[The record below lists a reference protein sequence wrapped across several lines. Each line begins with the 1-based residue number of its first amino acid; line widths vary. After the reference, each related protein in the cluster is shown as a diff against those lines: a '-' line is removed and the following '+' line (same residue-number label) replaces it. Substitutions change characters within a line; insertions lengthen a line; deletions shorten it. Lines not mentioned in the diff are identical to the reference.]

1 MQNNSTFLKSIA
13 IGLMLSLLAACQ
25 TVTDY
30 PATTAATRETK
41 TVETAAD
48 WATRYEIRSELSD
61 VRFLV
66 FRAGALARLG
76 HNHVVQAKNIRGEIR
91 QSPDIHQSYFSI
103 EIPVAD
109 LQVDSDS
116 ARQDEG
122 EAFSSRP
129 DAASIAGTAR
139 NMLGESVLDAPR
151 YPTIE
156 IHSTKLTGP
165 AWGLDVGTRIK
176 LHGVERELIVPTAVE
191 QTGDTLVVTAFFSI
205 AQTDFGI
212 TPMSLFGGA
221 LQVDNVIKVRM
232 RIVAIRDPAPDAEP
246 RRD

>member
-1 MQNNSTFLKSIA
+1 MQSNRPFRHAHRTLGGLAPIVV
-13 IGLMLSLLAACQ
+13 GLMLWLLTACQ

-30 PATTAATRETK
+30 PVITAATRATK
-41 TVETAAD
+41 TVEKASDGAS
-48 WATRYEIRSELSD
+48 RYEIRSELSD

-76 HNHVVQAKNIRGEIR
+76 HNHVVQARNIRGEIR
-91 QSPDIHQSYFSI
+91 QTPDIHQSHFSI

-129 DAASIAGTAR
+129 DAESIAGTTR
-139 NMLGESVLDAPR
+139 NMLGESVLDAAR

-156 IHSTKLTGP
+156 IQSINLTGP
-165 AWGLDVGTRIK
+165 VWGLDVGTRIK
-176 LHGVERELIVPTAVE
+176 LHGVERELVVPAAVE

-212 TPMSLFGGA
+212 TPMALFGGA
-221 LQVDNVIKVRM
+221 LQVDNVVKVRM
-232 RIVAIRDPAPDAEP
+232 RIVAIKAP
-246 RRD
+246 